1 VKVLHLEDD
10 LRDIELLRAT
20 CAHREPDCQLTAV
33 MDRAT
38 FVAALQTRRYD
49 GILSDSGVHDL
60 FGADAV
66 KLARS
71 LAPGLPYVFLC
82 GLMGDAK
89 RADLLAA
96 KPDGVFSKDRAED
109 VSLAIDL
116 LRKLS
121 GQDQRPAPSP

>member
-1 VKVLHLEDD
+1 MRVLYLEDD
-10 LRDIELLRAT
+10 RHDVELLESQLGRD
-20 CAHREPDCQLTAV
+20 EPDCEITPV
-33 MDRAT
+33 EDRAT
-38 FVAALQTRRYD
+38 FVAALQGGSYS

-82 GLMGDAK
+82 GTMSDAK
-89 RADLLAA
+89 RADLAA
-96 KPDGVFSKDRAED
+96 AHPDGIFSKDRPGD
-109 VSLAIDL
+109 VGLAIGL

-121 GQDQRPAPSP
+121 GERPGSGRP